1 MHMRLLSWS
10 ILILSLAVFAP
21 AAQAETLWGKEFSNV
36 KDWIV
41 IYDPGSDSSIKS
53 VDGLGALYVNAG
65 KNEAAFGPDPHIEA
79 NFMPFDPSKASE
91 YTISWKIEKMTGSAG
106 WDIAIDEFNADKQF
120 INTVWNIYPGTG
132 NCSDRGEFSKI
143 LAERQWKPETRYIM
157 PKINVHTGAGAQTV
171 YLRYIKIDRTAK

>member
-1 MHMRLLSWS
+1 MSMRLLGG
-10 ILILSLAVFAP
+10 LAVILSLTVFAP
-21 AAQAETLWGKEFSNV
+21 VAQAETLWGKEFSDAG
-36 KDWIV
+36 DWIV
-41 IYDPGSDSSIKS
+41 IYDPGSDSSIKPA
-53 VDGLGALYVNAG
+53 DGLGALYVNAG
-65 KNEAAFGPDPHIEA
+65 KNEAAFGPDPHIEI
-79 NFMPFDPSKASE
+79 NFVPFDPSKASE
-91 YTISWKIEKMTGSAG
+91 YTISWKVDHLTNSVG

-157 PKINVHTGAGAQTV
+157 PKINVHSGNASQTV